1 MIKKYYYTTPA
12 SNVMPPILL
21 SCSMMTEADGG
32 GMVKEVEPAH
42 QYSITGYSIK
52 GMSLNSF
59 TWRKGHILTF
69 TDVC

>member
-52 GMSLNSF
+52 GMSLNSS
-59 TWRKGHILTF
+59 TWRKWHILTF